1 MLSPLNF
8 NYLTGVFFMG
18 KILADLK
25 LTVIT
30 GLVLTAVIY
39 YISPIIAG

>member
-8 NYLTGVFFMG
+8 NYLKGVFFMG

-30 GLVLTAVIY
+30 GFVLTVVIY